1 MVRREQEG
9 WRNGCD
15 QNALYTHRNLLKN
28 KLIKYKN
35 FCKGKEF
42 LINHEENGLIEGTNR
57 FFKYPIL
64 ADE

>member
-35 FCKGKEF
+35 SHV
-42 LINHEENGLIEGTNR
+42 LSEGTG
-57 FFKYPIL
+57 IL
-64 ADE
+64 LNYWERKEKNLLFHQM